1 MLTGGHVRKMS
12 HGSLGGGKVRRGSV
26 QSILTQKRGVECATS
41 AKNTP
46 HELEHQLSTS
56 QPYGGWEA
64 LEKFL
69 KAVEAV
75 SLEIDPDKVA
85 SAIIKEACG
94 LIDADR
100 STLFFVDAEANELIL
115 VFAKGAKNISIPIG
129 VGIAGHVAAT
139 GEFLNIPDAYQDD
152 RFSPAYDK
160 KTGYRTKAVLAIP
173 VRDNTGDVVAV
184 LQCINKVN
192 SDTDHFSQEDLFK
205 VECFSQHI
213 GVTLGNSR
221 VYENER
227 QAKEKVASMLD
238 IVELIHSPS
247 TNEHSLIFALS
258 HKAHALVDGDRCT
271 LYLVDREREQ
281 LVVQQGD
288 IDFRFPVSKG
298 IAGYVASTGKALVID
313 DAYDDPRFS
322 PVMDKQTGYRTK
334 AVLCVAI
341 EGKEVDGK
349 KAVVGVLQVINK
361 VDDSEV
367 FTKSDQDLLATLLGI
382 AGPLLESSHLYQSLG
397 EHHSSKVVKDEAI
410 LSPRTRKM
418 YVPPTTATSF
428 NEQEEEGN

>member
-1 MLTGGHVRKMS
+1 MRKNS
-12 HGSLGGGKVRRGSV
+12 HGSLNGGKVRRGSV
-26 QSILTQKRGVECATS
+26 QSILTSKKGVTS
-41 AKNTP
+41 CNNTP
-46 HELEHQLSTS
+46 HELEHHLSTE
-56 QPYGGWEA
+56 QPNGGWDA

-85 SAIIKEACG
+85 CAIIKEACG

-129 VGIAGHVAAT
+129 VGIAGTVAAT
-139 GEFLNIPDAYQDD
+139 GEFLNIPDAYKDE

-173 VRDNTGDVVAV
+173 VRDNTGDIVAV

-192 SDTDHFSQEDLFK
+192 SKEDFFSEEDLFK

-213 GVTLGNSR
+213 GMTLGNSR

-247 TNEHSLIFALS
+247 TNENSLIFALS

-271 LYLVDREREQ
+271 LYLVDKEREQ

-341 EGKEVDGK
+341 EGKRVDGQK
-349 KAVVGVLQVINK
+349 PVIGVLQVINK
-361 VDDSEV
+361 VDDNEL
-367 FTKSDQDLLATLLGI
+367 FTKTDLDLLSTLLGI
-382 AGPLLESSHLYQSLG
+382 AGPLLESSHHYQSLG
-397 EHHSSKVVKDEAI
+397 EHHSSKMVKGEAV
-410 LSPRTRKM
+410 LSPKARKA
-418 YVPPTTATSF
+418 YLPAAKSF
-428 NEQEEEGN
+428 NEDEEEEETTA